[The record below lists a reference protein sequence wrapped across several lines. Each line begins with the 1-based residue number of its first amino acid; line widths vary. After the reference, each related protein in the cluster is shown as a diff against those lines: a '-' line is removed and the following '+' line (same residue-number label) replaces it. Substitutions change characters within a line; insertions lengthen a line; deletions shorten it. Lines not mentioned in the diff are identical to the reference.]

1 MSERVATSFESEWRA
16 VTPAV
21 ERFLV
26 ARGVPKWLRDDVI
39 QETALR
45 LYRVWDTVDLER
57 GATGLALTIAR
68 NALWDERNRRRVVE
82 LSGSLP
88 ETAAADDVER
98 AGIARL
104 ELRRVRDVLGR
115 LSPSHRSVLLAEVGH
130 GFEASGS
137 NDATKMLRLRAR
149 RKMRSLLETAS
160 AGTFAAIS
168 PRSLWR
174 AVRSIR
180 RDGIAL
186 VAPTAVMAACGMVA
200 LLGTPY
206 VGPLSS
212 KPLERETVAWERSP
226 ASPEH
231 RASSTAASRRRD
243 IKLRAGGPAEKGSG
257 QDPAPQGSYW
267 QIGVGDEESPVDGD
281 AGISVRPD
289 PNGEGP
295 RLPECSLSQSGESE
309 AEASCSASAG
319 GHEVTV
325 QTSVAVRP

>member
-1 MSERVATSFESEWRA
+1 MNERAAGSFESEWRVVA
-16 VTPAV
+16 PAV

-26 ARGVPKWLRDDVI
+26 ARGVPKWLAEDVL

-45 LYRVWDTVDLER
+45 LYRVWDTVDPER

-82 LSGSLP
+82 LPGSLP
-88 ETAAADDVER
+88 DTAAADDVEG

-104 ELRRVRDVLGR
+104 ELRRVRDVLSL

-130 GFEASGS
+130 GFEPSGS

-160 AGTFAAIS
+160 AGAFAAIS

-174 AVRSIR
+174 TVRSLR

-186 VAPTAVMAACGMVA
+186 AAPTAVMAACGMVV

-212 KPLERETVAWERSP
+212 KPLERGTVAVERSI
-226 ASPEH
+226 ADAEQ
-231 RASSTAASRRRD
+231 RAGSTAAPRRRD
-243 IKLRAGGPAEKGSG
+243 IKLRTRVPSERGSV
-257 QDPAPQGSYW
+257 QNPAPQGSYW
-267 QIGVGDEESPVDGD
+267 QIGVGDDESPVDGD
-281 AGISVRPD
+281 AGLSVTPD
-289 PNGEGP
+289 PNGEQP
-295 RLPECSLSQSGESE
+295 RLPECSLSPSGESE
-309 AEASCSASAG
+309 AGASCSASAG

-325 QTSVAVRP
+325 EAGVTVRP